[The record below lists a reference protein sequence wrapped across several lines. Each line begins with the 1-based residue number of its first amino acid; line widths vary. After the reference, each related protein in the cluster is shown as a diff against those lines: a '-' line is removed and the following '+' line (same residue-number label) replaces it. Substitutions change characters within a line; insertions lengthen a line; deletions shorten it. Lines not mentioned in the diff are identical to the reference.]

1 MQKSDAEALGWVFH
15 LVDEAAARFGA
26 QKYVSDTVLEK
37 VHDTLEKLLAD
48 LEAWEASRQPAAD
61 PVPAPADP
69 APVAEPVPADPVPPA
84 AEAAPPE
91 ASA

>member
-1 MQKSDAEALGWVFH
+1 MQKSDAEKLGWVFH

-48 LEAWEASRQPAAD
+48 LEAWEASRQPAA
-61 PVPAPADP
+61 PVADP
-69 APVAEPVPADPVPPA
+69 APAPAADPVPADPVPPA